1 MIRQL
6 SSWELTG
13 HRRKGWH
20 LSAGCFTAY
29 KSHGASSCQS
39 ASPQPPSP
47 APSSWMSRSLGK
59 LSAGAGSHT
68 RVCKGFL

>member
-39 ASPQPPSP
+39 ASPQPPTP
-47 APSSWMSRSLGK
+47 APSSWTSQESGQALGRNW
-59 LSAGAGSHT
+59 LTHT
-68 RVCKGFL
+68 DV